1 MAAQNSSI
9 SAGGQFDHVTTSP
22 HSADAARTVTTTGN
36 HTYVFAETPKSA
48 PTPQTESTTTT
59 TTTTA
64 QRQLPPLP
72 QLPPVGQS
80 SSRQRGGKTSEKVKK
95 MTTAVSVAI
104 STQAKKI
111 RERAPTALHNINTSV
126 TQLPKKLQLKRK
138 GRNDTTTA

>member
-9 SAGGQFDHVTTSP
+9 NAGGQFDHVTTSP
-22 HSADAARTVTTTGN
+22 HSADAARNVTTGN
-36 HTYVFAETPKSA
+36 NTYVFAETPKSA
-48 PTPQTESTTTT
+48 PTPQTEST

>member
-9 SAGGQFDHVTTSP
+9 NAGGQFDHVTTSP
-22 HSADAARTVTTTGN
+22 HSADAARNVTTGN
-36 HTYVFAETPKSA
+36 NTYVFAETPKSA
-48 PTPQTESTTTT
+48 PTPQTE
-59 TTTTA
+59 TTA

-80 SSRQRGGKTSEKVKK
+80 SSTKRGGKASEKVRKV
-95 MTTAVSVAI
+95 TTAVSSAI

-111 RERAPTALHNINTSV
+111 RERAPTALHNINASV

-138 GRNDTTTA
+138 GRHDTTTA